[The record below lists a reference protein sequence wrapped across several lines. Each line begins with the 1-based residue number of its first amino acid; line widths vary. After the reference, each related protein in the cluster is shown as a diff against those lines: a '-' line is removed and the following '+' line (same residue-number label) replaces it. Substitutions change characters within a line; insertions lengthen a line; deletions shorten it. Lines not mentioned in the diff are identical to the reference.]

1 MTKAKNYRL
10 SIIKEIL
17 KKGDVP
23 TQTELKKKLKRSGF
37 EVSFATISRAL
48 KELGYARSPI
58 GNGSYRLIKVGGRDE
73 HIDLLFRLGLE
84 EIIPVGNLI
93 LIKTRPGNA
102 QAVAGAIDRTRLE
115 GILGTIG
122 GDDTILAVTRN
133 VSTARRVVRNLK
145 KMIE

>member
-1 MTKAKNYRL
+1 MTKTKNQRL
-10 SIIKEIL
+10 GIIKEIL
-17 KKGDVP
+17 KKVEVP
-23 TQTELKKKLKRSGF
+23 TQTELKKKLEKANID
-37 EVSFATISRAL
+37 VSYATISRAL

-58 GNGSYRLIKVGGRDE
+58 GDGSYRIVKVEGRDE

-102 QAVAGAIDRTRLE
+102 QAVAGAIDRSRLE

-122 GDDTILAVTRN
+122 GDDTILAVTKN
-133 VSTARRVVRNLK
+133 ESTARRVVKNLRK
-145 KMIE
+145 LLE

>member
-1 MTKAKNYRL
+1 MTKAKNQRL
-10 SIIKEIL
+10 NIIREIL
-17 KKGDVP
+17 KKSEVP
-23 TQTELKKKLKRSGF
+23 TQTDLKKKLEKAKF
-37 EVSFATISRAL
+37 DVSHATISRAL

-58 GNGSYRLIKVGGRDE
+58 GDGSYRIIKVEGRDE

-102 QAVAGAIDRTRLE
+102 QAVAGAIDRSRLE

-133 VSTARRVVRNLK
+133 ESTARRVVKNLR
-145 KMIE
+145 KMLE

>member
-1 MTKAKNYRL
+1 MTKAKNQRL
-10 SIIKEIL
+10 NIIKEIL
-17 KKGDVP
+17 KKGEVP
-23 TQTELKKKLKRSGF
+23 TQTELKKKLRKAKID
-37 EVSFATISRAL
+37 VSHATISRAL

-58 GNGSYRLIKVGGRDE
+58 GDGSYRLIKVEGRDE

-102 QAVAGAIDRTRLE
+102 QAVAGAIDRSRLE

-122 GDDTILAVTRN
+122 GDDTILAVTQN
-133 VSTARRVVRNLK
+133 ESTARRVVKNLR
-145 KMIE
+145 KMLE